1 MNFQELSDRI
11 YYMIFKRYST
21 SYKKRLNLR
30 YQKIKRRNKFDI
42 IHNKLIPYY
51 KAILSADPD
60 YAYFPTLL
68 DSAAKIHAESAFR
81 EAVKSGNLDHLY
93 FTNF

>member
-30 YQKIKRRNKFDI
+30 YQKIKRRNKFD
-42 IHNKLIPYY
+42 
-51 KAILSADPD
+51 SADPD